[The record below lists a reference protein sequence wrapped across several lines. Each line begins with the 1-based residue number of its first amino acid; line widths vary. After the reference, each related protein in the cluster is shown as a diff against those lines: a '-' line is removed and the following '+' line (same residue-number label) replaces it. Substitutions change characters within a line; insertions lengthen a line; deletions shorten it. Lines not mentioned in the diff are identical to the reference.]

1 MNPETMRGAETQMY
15 YPRTSSPSTG
25 ETMDDDREERMEAL
39 RARVRRKKEAALNDG
54 VIEEELVVT
63 AADIESTYDEVS
75 EASQDWFEM
84 ADLDADRWRN
94 LAAALIFVGS
104 VLGMLSA
111 VLILQGNPTELLN
124 SSLFAES
131 EAVDIS
137 GTALEDVEGH
147 GVENVTVELLDAR
160 SKAVLQ
166 STTTDEFGYYL
177 IQNVAQETHIIKF
190 SKEGYLTIERTF
202 LPDNVGLDPVTMK
215 PGNGTADPQ
224 NDEQALSGWT
234 LDDAVSLSTAVGLI
248 TLGTALL
255 GVQSAVEIRR
265 GKRYRRSQYLAAG
278 ALFSR
283 GLIIVGPTLIL
294 FGMIVNLFAK
304 EDFEDERE
312 D

>member
-1 MNPETMRGAETQMY
+1 
-15 YPRTSSPSTG
+15 
-25 ETMDDDREERMEAL
+25 
-39 RARVRRKKEAALNDG
+39 LNDG

-63 AADIESTYDEVS
+63 TADIESAPDDFAEV
-75 EASQDWFEM
+75 SQDWFEM

-166 STTTDEFGYYL
+166 STSTDAFGYYS

-190 SKEGYLTIERTF
+190 SKQGYLTVERTF

-224 NDEQALSGWT
+224 NDEQTLSGWT
-234 LDDAVSLSTAVGLI
+234 LDDAVSLSTAVGLL

>member
-1 MNPETMRGAETQMY
+1 MG
-15 YPRTSSPSTG
+15 
-25 ETMDDDREERMEAL
+25 DDREQRMEAL
-39 RARVRRKKEAALNDG
+39 RDRVRRKKEAALNDG

-63 AADIESTYDEVS
+63 TADIESAPDDFAEV
-75 EASQDWFEM
+75 SQDWFEM

-124 SSLFAES
+124 SSLFGES
-131 EAVDIS
+131 ETVDIS
-137 GTALEDVEGH
+137 GTALEDIEGH
-147 GVENVTVELLDAR
+147 GVENVTVELLDAK

-166 STTTDEFGYYL
+166 STATDAFGYYS
-177 IQNVAQETHIIKF
+177 IQNVVQETHIIKF

-224 NDEQALSGWT
+224 NDEQAISGWT
-234 LDDAVSLSTAVGLI
+234 LDDAVSLSTVVGLL

-255 GVQSAVEIRR
+255 GVQAAVEIRR

>member
-63 AADIESTYDEVS
+63 TADIESTYDEVS

-160 SKAVLQ
+160 SRAVLQ
-166 STTTDEFGYYL
+166 STTTDAFGYYL

-234 LDDAVSLSTAVGLI
+234 LDDAVGLSTAVGLL

>member
-63 AADIESTYDEVS
+63 TADIEPTTEEFP

-137 GTALEDVEGH
+137 GTALKDVEGH

-166 STTTDEFGYYL
+166 STTTDAFGYYL

>member
-1 MNPETMRGAETQMY
+1 MRGAETQMY

-166 STTTDEFGYYL
+166 STTTDAFGYYL

-234 LDDAVSLSTAVGLI
+234 LDDAVSLSTAVGLL

-255 GVQSAVEIRR
+255 GIQSAVEIRR